1 MSDIFD
7 IKEYRRMFHPKLPEI
22 CLHVTTHQRV
32 SDYELQRVFRVS
44 KDDLIYVLVAMSHM
58 GILVLDPVGSEHVVL
73 ISGVNDLSF
82 FEDKVIQFVGAATS
96 YFESALRDEMMAMKI
111 AETEPEENDPLLKQ
125 AASFIAKTK
134 KTSISSV
141 QRNFRIG
148 YNRAAQIIET
158 LELEGIVSPPGI
170 NGNREVMV
178 GEDYEYEEKSS
189 DSTIPTNVIPFRR

>member
-125 AASFIAKTK
+125 AVSFIAKTK

-189 DSTIPTNVIPFRR
+189 DSTIPTNVIPFRK

>member
-1 MSDIFD
+1 
-7 IKEYRRMFHPKLPEI
+7 MFHPKLPEI

-125 AASFIAKTK
+125 AVSFIAKTK

-189 DSTIPTNVIPFRR
+189 DSTIPTNVIPFRK